1 MKTKRLEPFCQ
12 ILLIILLMICVSGS
26 IMAQKK
32 SLARDDS
39 GQTVVQAVKDY
50 SEENTLLSK
59 LIKSVLVQDDE
70 LVHASAFDPDRKK
83 IKQFTGKFIRKIDIE
98 VLDVFGGSVDHPKDS
113 VRTWLEETGNSVH
126 LKTKEWVIKD
136 ILIFTEGDK
145 FTPFDVKES
154 ERIIRLSPFIYDVRI
169 VPQKIKN
176 NPDSVDVI
184 VYVQDKWTIN
194 GSVSIQPSQMNGR
207 VSLSDLNFFGF
218 GNELQGGMAVD
229 HNLPRGWDWNAS
241 YTVNNIEGAFIS
253 STVDYTSDQFH
264 EQYGVS
270 IGRDFF
276 SPIIDWAGG
285 IAQNWVN
292 TRYPEYLNPSGYVET
307 VRYNQ
312 QDYWLGYAFDFK
324 KVDTTKE
331 NQNKFNIAG
340 RITRTVY
347 SQKPLQDT
355 VDAFQNS
362 TFFLGRVGFAN
373 RTFYEDQYVFGL
385 GVTEDIPLVQMIAL
399 LFGFDEGSN
408 SSRPYYGIQTG
419 YSLHDDPLGYLYGGL
434 QFGAFQS
441 RGKWLNRSALLDFL
455 YFSNLYDAG
464 DWKWR
469 YYIGSNY
476 SYSFDPLSMVDILS
490 INNEKGLRGY
500 SDNYLKGAKKQL
512 LSYEGDFFSPLKLFG
527 FKLAIIMFSD
537 FGLISSNDRSLF
549 TSKVFQ
555 GYGVG
560 FRIKNEHLIFPAFQF
575 MFGYY
580 PNIYQADGVHYA
592 LFHEGAA
599 YYQFNKF
606 QFSSPATVSV
616 Q

>member
-1 MKTKRLEPFCQ
+1 MSC
-12 ILLIILLMICVSGS
+12 MSGS
-26 IMAQKK
+26 LIAQKK
-32 SLARDDS
+32 YIAHDDS
-39 GQTVVQAVKDY
+39 SETVVQAVKDY
-50 SEENTLLSK
+50 SEEDNLFSK
-59 LIKSVLVQDDE
+59 LVKSVLVQDDE
-70 LVHASAFDPDRKK
+70 LVHTIALDPDRKK
-83 IKQFTGKFIRKIDIE
+83 IRQYTGKFIRNINIE

-113 VRTWLEETGNSVH
+113 VRSWLEETGNSVH
-126 LKTKEWVIKD
+126 LNTREWIIKD
-136 ILIFTEGDK
+136 MLIFTEGDK
-145 FTPFDVKES
+145 LIPFDVKES
-154 ERIIRLSPFIYDVRI
+154 ERIIRLSPYVYDVRI
-169 VPQKIKN
+169 IPQKIKN
-176 NPDSVDVI
+176 NADSVDVM

-194 GSVSIQPSQMNGR
+194 GSASFQPSQKDGS
-207 VSLSDLNFFGF
+207 VSFSDLNFLGL
-218 GNELQGGMAVD
+218 GNEFQGGLAAD
-229 HNLPRGWDWNAS
+229 HNLPHGWDWNAS
-241 YTVNNIEGAFIS
+241 YSINNIERTFLS
-253 STVDYTSDQFH
+253 STVNYASDQIH

-292 TRYPEYLNPSGYVET
+292 TRYPEYLNSLGFMET

-312 QDYWLGYAFDFK
+312 QDYWLGYAFDFR

-347 SQKPLQDT
+347 SQKPILDS
-355 VDAFQNS
+355 VDLFQNS
-362 TFFLGRVGFAN
+362 TFFLGRIGFAN
-373 RTFYEDQYVFGL
+373 RRYYEDHYVFGL

-419 YSLHDDPLGYLYGGL
+419 YSLHDDSLGYLYGGF

-441 RGKWLNRSALLDFL
+441 QGKWLNRSVLLDIL
-455 YFSNLYDAG
+455 YFSNLNAAG
-464 DWKWR
+464 NWKWR

-476 SYSFDPLSMVDILS
+476 SYSFDPLSPQDILN
-490 INNEKGLRGY
+490 INNGSGLRGF
-500 SDNYLKGAKKQL
+500 SDNYLKGTKKQL
-512 LSYEGDFFSPLKLFG
+512 LNYEGDFFSPLKLIG
-527 FKLAIIMFSD
+527 FKLAIILFAD
-537 FGLISSNDRSLF
+537 FGMISSNDRSIF

-560 FRIKNEHLIFPAFQF
+560 FRIQNEHLIFPSFQF
-575 MFGYY
+575 MFGFY

-592 LFHEGAA
+592 LFHESAT

-606 QFSSPATVSV
+606 QFSSPTIVSV